1 MIFCLCL
8 FTAESPD
15 GEHVVAPHPGLDHG
29 DPLVV
34 DDRVAV
40 NGEDGRVPVPDPG
53 HRVILHLV
61 HPAGEVGD
69 VALPDADVAR
79 GVEGEVGP
87 GVEARQ
93 LRADGAQQP

>member
-1 MIFCLCL
+1 M
-8 FTAESPD
+8 
-15 GEHVVAPHPGLDHG
+15 
-29 DPLVV
+29 
-34 DDRVAV
+34 
-40 NGEDGRVPVPDPG
+40 
-53 HRVILHLV
+53 

-93 LRADGAQQP
+93 LRAGGAQKPQQRWCQEWIKTLNFVTCGMAGLGHWVECHVSQISETF

>member
-1 MIFCLCL
+1 MFSADL
-8 FTAESPD
+8 
-15 GEHVVAPHPGLDHG
+15 PHITD
-29 DPLVV
+29 
-34 DDRVAV
+34 
-40 NGEDGRVPVPDPG
+40 
-53 HRVILHLV
+53 LV

-69 VALPDADVAR
+69 VPLPDADVAG